1 MLKTAKGHTCPAY
14 LISGRHALTPGLCLS
29 TSSTASL
36 TVIFSVYRVGVRR
49 VTLHPAL
56 HLALLTL
63 HPEIP
68 SMVEP
73 LCMAQD
79 YAGMLL
85 GSRDAQDSDSES
97 VRDWL
102 EQAIG
107 GEGFI

>member
-1 MLKTAKGHTCPAY
+1 M
-14 LISGRHALTPGLCLS
+14 PGYH
-29 TSSTASL
+29 SSTASL
-36 TVIFSVYRVGVRR
+36 SVILSVYRVGVRR

-85 GSRDAQDSDSES
+85 GSGEAQDSDSDS

-102 EQAIG
+102 EQAID

>member
-1 MLKTAKGHTCPAY
+1 M
-14 LISGRHALTPGLCLS
+14 
-29 TSSTASL
+29 
-36 TVIFSVYRVGVRR
+36 IFSVYRVGVRR

-79 YAGMLL
+79 YAGILL
-85 GSRDAQDSDSES
+85 GSSEGLDKDSLKDWLEEASDSE
-97 VRDWL
+97 
-102 EQAIG
+102 G
-107 GEGFI
+107 GL

>member
-1 MLKTAKGHTCPAY
+1 ME
-14 LISGRHALTPGLCLS
+14 LTDFMFL
-29 TSSTASL
+29 
-36 TVIFSVYRVGVRR
+36 VGVRR
-49 VTLHPAL
+49 LTLHPAL

-63 HPEIP
+63 HPEVP

-85 GSRDAQDSDSES
+85 GSGDTQDSDSES

-102 EQAIG
+102 EQAIEGEKG
-107 GEGFI
+107 GYSTVVPL

>member
-1 MLKTAKGHTCPAY
+1 
-14 LISGRHALTPGLCLS
+14 
-29 TSSTASL
+29 
-36 TVIFSVYRVGVRR
+36 VIFSVYRVGVRR

-85 GSRDAQDSDSES
+85 GSGEALDSDS

-102 EQAIG
+102 KEAIG
-107 GEGFI
+107 QEGLL